1 MPFFTPPD
9 TEGLNLSNIKLDPPV
24 VAPPKFSIKLLIVV
38 FEEPA
43 ILTPLIIAGLKV
55 EVCKAEPAISTAPD
69 ISKTSLNVMI
79 EEPVS
84 LAPLV
89 IEVS

>member
-9 TEGLNLSNIKLDPPV
+9 TVVLNLSNIKIDPLV

-43 ILTPLIIAGLKV
+43 ILTPLIISVLKV
-55 EVCKAEPAISTAPD
+55 EVCKAEPATSTAPD
-69 ISKTSLNVMI
+69 I
-79 EEPVS
+79 
-84 LAPLV
+84 
-89 IEVS
+89 